1 MLLKAYFRVKKCEKM
16 ANKKTDMSKV
26 RKTLVL
32 YHQGRDKS
40 FISRY
45 LQISRTTVQKYI
57 NLFTLLG
64 HDIELIDS
72 KSDAGLEQLFTTN
85 NHPDLSPKSRV

>member
-1 MLLKAYFRVKKCEKM
+1 M

-26 RKTLVL
+26 RKTIIL
-32 YHQGRDKS
+32 YHQRRDKS

-57 NLFTLLG
+57 NLFKVLNL
-64 HDIELIDS
+64 DIEKFNQ
-72 KSDAGLEQLFTTN
+72 KSDAELE
-85 NHPDLSPKSRV
+85 